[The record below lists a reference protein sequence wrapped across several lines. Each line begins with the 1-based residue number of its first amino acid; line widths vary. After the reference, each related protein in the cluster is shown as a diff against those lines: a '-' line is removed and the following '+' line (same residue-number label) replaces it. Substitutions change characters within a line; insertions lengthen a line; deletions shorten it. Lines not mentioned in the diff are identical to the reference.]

1 MLPVLFHIGS
11 IPIRSHTVFVALG
24 MLLALRMSWL
34 LARRHGRASPQLIW
48 ILSGGLVGAAI
59 VARFGLLPRY
69 LFDANAPSVGGFM
82 RYGGRSLLGGLA
94 GGYLG
99 VVITKR
105 LIGYTR
111 HTGDLLVPGVALGI
125 AVGRIGCHLAEQPGS
140 VTTLPW
146 GVHVPLPLDAVL
158 RDCVACRTGA
168 AMHPSFLYESLFL
181 LVIGLWLYPYA
192 RRADFPTR
200 WMREGDLFKLF
211 LLLYAVARFLLEFVR
226 GSSSMLFGLSGSQ
239 LAVLVPVATLALYFI
254 RSARAAINPQ
264 RIV

>member
-11 IPIRSHTVFVALG
+11 TPIWSHGVFVALG
-24 MLLALRMSWL
+24 LLLALRMAWL
-34 LARRHGRASPQLIW
+34 LAQRHGRATPEFIW

-69 LFDANAPSVGGFM
+69 LVDANAPSVAGFLG
-82 RYGGRSLLGGLA
+82 YGGRSLLGGLA

-99 VVITKR
+99 VIVTKR

-125 AVGRIGCHLAEQPGS
+125 AVGRVGCHLAEEPGS

-146 GVHVPLPLDAVL
+146 GVHVTPPLDESL
-158 RDCVACRTGA
+158 RECVACLTGA

-192 RRADFPTR
+192 RRADFPAR

-211 LLLYAVARFLLEFVR
+211 LLLYAAARFLLEYVR
-226 GSSSMLFGLSGSQ
+226 GSPTMLFGLSGSQ
-239 LAVLVPVATLALYFI
+239 LAVLVPIVTLPFYFI
-254 RSARAAINPQ
+254 QSARAARNTERPA
-264 RIV
+264 

>member
-1 MLPVLFHIGS
+1 MHPVLFHIVS
-11 IPIRSHTVFVALG
+11 IPIWSHAVFVGLG

-34 LARRHGRASPQLIW
+34 LAKRHGRATHEFIW

-69 LFDANAPSVGGFM
+69 LVDASAPSVGGFL

-105 LIGYTR
+105 MIGYTR

-125 AVGRIGCHLAEQPGS
+125 AIGRIGCHLAEQPGS

-146 GVHVPLPLDAVL
+146 GVHVAPPLDATL
-158 RDCVACRTGA
+158 RDCVPCSAGA
-168 AMHPSFLYESLFL
+168 AMHPSFVYESLFL

-192 RRADFPTR
+192 RRADFPAA

-211 LLLYAVARFLLEFVR
+211 LLLYAIARFLLEFVR
-226 GSSSMLFGLSGSQ
+226 GSPAMLFGLSGSQ
-239 LAVLVPVATLALYFI
+239 VAVLIPLVTLPFYFTQ
-254 RSARAAINPQ
+254 SARAARTP
-264 RIV
+264 VHAA